1 MGVFHTACTF
11 LSIIGKRFQDAGL
24 RDLAVESA
32 VVAEGSVSGVMDGH
46 RYNRGVRFHKL
57 MYEALMRLVWKGF
70 IPWLQENHEDSK
82 DVVNAV
88 FNDLNKL
95 QDEAC
100 GDEFKK
106 QMASPLL
113 TQFETL
119 FVLYMG
125 FLRVSNGKLSEFWIS
140 YLDMTEILLGLL
152 HASRKGNWE
161 PHLSSIRRMLP
172 WCFAYDNI
180 NYARY
185 LSSYLL
191 EMSHLEEDH
200 PDVASYFRAG
210 GFSVQIGDDNPFGRI
225 PVDQTCE
232 ETATKDT
239 QTPGEQRASVL
250 SQELSTSII

>member
-1 MGVFHTACTF
+1 MSTVQEVLVKSLSIKNTLKLNSLVLVFDQALYAKATDIQWKQSERFKDLVFRMGVFHTACTF

-24 RDLAVESA
+24 RDLAVESG
-32 VVAEGSVSGVMDGH
+32 VVAEGSVSGVMDGR

-70 IPWLQENHEDSK
+70 IPWLHENHEDSK

-88 FNDLNKL
+88 FNDLKKS

-100 GDEFKK
+100 GEEFEK

-152 HASRKGNWE
+152 RASREGNWE
-161 PHLSSIRRMLP
+161 PHLSSIRKMLP

-180 NYARY
+180 N
-185 LSSYLL
+185 
-191 EMSHLEEDH
+191 
-200 PDVASYFRAG
+200 
-210 GFSVQIGDDNPFGRI
+210 
-225 PVDQTCE
+225 
-232 ETATKDT
+232 
-239 QTPGEQRASVL
+239 
-250 SQELSTSII
+250 